1 MLGRDASW
9 GSHKAHPSQELHGQ
23 HTAMGSPTAH
33 GRLSPR
39 PQALSTVLSLAVRPR
54 SPGSYVLLA
63 LFCTTA
69 GSDSACC

>member
-1 MLGRDASW
+1 
-9 GSHKAHPSQELHGQ
+9 
-23 HTAMGSPTAH
+23 MGSPTVH

-39 PQALSTVLSLAVRPR
+39 SQALSTVQSLAVRPR
-54 SPGSYVLLA
+54 SLGGYVLLA